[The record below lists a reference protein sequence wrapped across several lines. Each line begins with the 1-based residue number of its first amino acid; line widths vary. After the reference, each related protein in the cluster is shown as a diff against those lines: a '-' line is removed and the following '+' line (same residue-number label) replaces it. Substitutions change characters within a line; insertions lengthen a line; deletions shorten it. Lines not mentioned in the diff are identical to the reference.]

1 MEACDGSNPDWA
13 SLPAGVLQ
21 LVFSQAST
29 WQKPGSCLAARVC
42 RSWRSASAGCSGIR
56 LLYHWSPDTHQLSFI
71 SWLQRNSPQLAALTL
86 SSAYPGELDAVIAA
100 LTAAG
105 EQAAAAG
112 RPLPLAVLRV
122 VGSDGADAFT
132 AGRLLACLP
141 NLHTLQLWV
150 TSVLCPSK
158 CTWPQEMAL
167 LREHLAPLQGATQLR
182 ELHLRN
188 PNTSWIPCNPTM
200 AQMLPVNLRHL
211 TWQPRLPHKSDDAEV
226 PDLSHLSQLK
236 TLQLLDWYR
245 GTLSSSSLPPGLQQ
259 LELGQLAPSQELLV
273 EQQAVLATLNWCHLP
288 LPLVQQLSGFTTV
301 RSISISASALPA
313 MLKEGATL
321 AQLPHLSALGVW
333 GDTVTAGSMSTVGH
347 RIPHLRRL
355 ELQLLRLPTGLVMLT
370 GLQRLTLD
378 VHHGGSQA
386 EQAAWA
392 VQVACLT
399 RLRWLSVPS
408 YLLGHLKPHLGS
420 LQHLAVLVV
429 RWRLVDG
436 SCTAWLQS
444 GWSPSMLPPRLHLL
458 CIAGLA
464 AADQAAPKQLR
475 RSLQQQVGS
484 SGCEVVVGVDL
495 DEMSNGDKQMAG
507 WPQVLQQA
515 LA

>member
-1 MEACDGSNPDWA
+1 
-13 SLPAGVLQ
+13 
-21 LVFSQAST
+21 
-29 WQKPGSCLAARVC
+29 
-42 RSWRSASAGCSGIR
+42 
-56 LLYHWSPDTHQLSFI
+56 
-71 SWLQRNSPQLAALTL
+71 
-86 SSAYPGELDAVIAA
+86 
-100 LTAAG
+100 
-105 EQAAAAG
+105 
-112 RPLPLAVLRV
+112 
-122 VGSDGADAFT
+122 
-132 AGRLLACLP
+132 
-141 NLHTLQLWV
+141 
-150 TSVLCPSK
+150 
-158 CTWPQEMAL
+158 
-167 LREHLAPLQGATQLR
+167 
-182 ELHLRN
+182 
-188 PNTSWIPCNPTM
+188 
-200 AQMLPVNLRHL
+200 
-211 TWQPRLPHKSDDAEV
+211 
-226 PDLSHLSQLK
+226 
-236 TLQLLDWYR
+236 
-245 GTLSSSSLPPGLQQ
+245 
-259 LELGQLAPSQELLV
+259 
-273 EQQAVLATLNWCHLP
+273 
-288 LPLVQQLSGFTTV
+288 
-301 RSISISASALPA
+301 
-313 MLKEGATL
+313 
-321 AQLPHLSALGVW
+321 
-333 GDTVTAGSMSTVGH
+333 MSTVGH